1 MIDKINNNQIQNLFD
16 SASSKPPAS
25 AKQPK
30 NDDTDDSIQIDYACL
45 IEKAL
50 KKPESDS
57 GAVQKARHLLLTG
70 QLDDPQLLQEAA
82 ENILKFGI

>member
-16 SASSKPPAS
+16 SASPKPPAS
-25 AKQPK
+25 AKPPK
-30 NDDTDDSIQIDYACL
+30 NNDADDSIQIDYACL

-50 KKPESDS
+50 KEPESDT
-57 GAVQKARHLLLTG
+57 GAVQRANQLLLSG
-70 QLDDPQLLQEAA
+70 QLDDPQNLQQAA